1 MGVARGSNQTNK
13 SFARLRSA
21 SLFCKCSSFLFSA
34 SILCLFSCVS
44 FYFSTLLW
52 PLKNPLGFIESLL
65 GSTKK
70 DHYQSV
76 KTQIYM
82 IQNQPKWN
90 RVHGI
95 KLELLICWILQFLK
109 NPWRSAVQLVNQTF
123 DKKNKLANPFFL
135 LCFSRMHFT
144 KSKIKSNFILESTT
158 WQEENKIGMI
168 SKLSCNFFVLTQNI
182 EPFKYHI
189 RRSSILLIIILM

>member
-1 MGVARGSNQTNK
+1 MLLVSIQRLDFMFVFLRLFLWEHPPVAPQEPFRLYRECFRKNEKGPKCKNTN
-13 SFARLRSA
+13 
-21 SLFCKCSSFLFSA
+21 
-34 SILCLFSCVS
+34 
-44 FYFSTLLW
+44 
-52 PLKNPLGFIESLL
+52 
-65 GSTKK
+65 
-70 DHYQSV
+70 
-76 KTQIYM
+76 M
-82 IQNQPKWN
+82 IQNQAKWN

-109 NPWRSAVQLVNQTF
+109 NPWRSAVQLVNLTF

-144 KSKIKSNFILESTT
+144 KFEEKSNFILESTT

-189 RRSSILLIIILM
+189 RRSSLLIIIIILM

>member
-1 MGVARGSNQTNK
+1 MLLVSIQ
-13 SFARLRSA
+13 RLDFMFVFLR
-21 SLFCKCSSFLFSA
+21 LFLFQHPPVA
-34 SILCLFSCVS
+34 PQEPFRLYRK
-44 FYFSTLLW
+44 YFR
-52 PLKNPLGFIESLL
+52 NHE
-65 GSTKK
+65 K
-70 DHYQSV
+70 DHHQSV
-76 KTQIYM
+76 KTQTYM

-90 RVHGI
+90 LVHGI

-158 WQEENKIGMI
+158 WQEENKIAI
-168 SKLSCNFFVLTQNI
+168 LHFFVVTQNL
-182 EPFKYHI
+182 EPFNYHT
-189 RRSSILLIIILM
+189 RSPSILIIIILLM